1 VKAFGIIDLFGGPT
15 RLSNDLG
22 LPLSTVH
29 RWGRAN
35 YIPEWRQPKLLEL
48 AVERHIALSVRDFPS
63 VEERKSLAKDA
74 A

>member
-1 VKAFGIIDLFGGPT
+1 MKSSDIIALFGGFT
-15 RLSNDLG
+15 RLAETLG

-35 YIPEWRQPKLLEL
+35 YIPEWRQGRLLEL
-48 AVERHIALSVRDFPS
+48 AIERNIPLSTADFPTT
-63 VEERKSLAKDA
+63 EDRISLNSEA

>member
-1 VKAFGIIDLFGGPT
+1 MKASEIIALFGGFT
-15 RLSNDLG
+15 RLSETLG

-35 YIPEWRQPKLLEL
+35 YIPEWRQPRLLEL
-48 AVERHIALSVRDFPS
+48 AIERTITLSTTDFPTTS
-63 VEERKSLAKDA
+63 ERISLNREA

>member
-1 VKAFGIIDLFGGPT
+1 MKAFGIIELFGGPT
-15 RLSNDLG
+15 KLSGDLG
-22 LPLSTVH
+22 IPLSTVH

-48 AVERHIALSVRDFPS
+48 AVEQQIPLSVTDFPTT
-63 VEERKSLAKDA
+63 EERISLNRVA